1 MTLTPLKPNHVLVES
16 LGVANEQKSYPS
28 GKSQS
33 LT

>member
-16 LGVANEQKSYPS
+16 LSVAKEEKPYPS